1 MHVSP
6 QEHTH
11 QVQEDYSRRRSAW
24 HPGSMQLWEY
34 GDQPAYLHSSGDILW
49 NLVLFWGFFLT
60 SQLETLVPTIHTF
73 PAPGYCAIYQ
83 DSLLGT
89 LSQVKGIDSDNQQAE
104 SSAFLA
110 QAMLYHLDISI
121 ICMVY
126 RVDKCA
132 FPPLLWGHISIG
144 SLSFCLCTCVS
155 FSLPSLCPPCLYCW
169 FMQDVFQSTKCS
181 NTFITPG

>member
-1 MHVSP
+1 M
-6 QEHTH
+6 
-11 QVQEDYSRRRSAW
+11 
-24 HPGSMQLWEY
+24 
-34 GDQPAYLHSSGDILW
+34 
-49 NLVLFWGFFLT
+49 T

-144 SLSFCLCTCVS
+144 SLSVCAPVS
-155 FSLPSLCPPCLYCW
+155 PFPSLPSARLVSIAGLCRTFFSLQNVATRLLPLGNSTDN
-169 FMQDVFQSTKCS
+169 QENAFQHDEVS
-181 NTFITPG
+181 